1 MISQRYKS
9 MSQVARSR
17 HPDPAQR
24 IMVAMVKLRHLLV
37 IGGFALGA
45 GALAYA
51 NRPRLAEIRRSFRT
65 SSSPGAAAYD
75 VLAGLFLGGYYDD
88 IAADCAV
95 TLAGVGAPSILEVG
109 PGPGHLAGRL
119 LALLPDARWTGLDI
133 DPSMLTVAER
143 RLADE
148 GLQDRSHTVVGDVA
162 AVPFESTSFD
172 LVVSSLSAHHWPD
185 AAAGF
190 REIRR
195 VLRPGAVALVFDVP
209 DAWGHAETGFLG
221 IRAASSAFDR
231 SVVSRMRGLG
241 PWTLVRRVELR
252 RPEAD
257 STG

>member
-1 MISQRYKS
+1 M
-9 MSQVARSR
+9 A
-17 HPDPAQR
+17 
-24 IMVAMVKLRHLLV
+24 KLRHLLV
-37 IGGFALGA
+37 IGGLALGA
-45 GALAYA
+45 GALARAY
-51 NRPRLAEIRRSFRT
+51 RPRLAEIRRSFRT

-133 DPSMLTVAER
+133 DPSMLSVAGR

-148 GLQDRSHTVVGDVA
+148 GLGDRSHAAVGDVA
-162 AVPFESTSFD
+162 AMPFESTSFD

-190 REIRR
+190 REIHR
-195 VLRPGAVALVFDVP
+195 VLRPGAVALVFDLP
-209 DAWGHAETGFLG
+209 ETFGHAETGFLG
-221 IRAASSAFDR
+221 IGAASSAFDR

-252 RPEAD
+252 RPEAG
-257 STG
+257 SPG